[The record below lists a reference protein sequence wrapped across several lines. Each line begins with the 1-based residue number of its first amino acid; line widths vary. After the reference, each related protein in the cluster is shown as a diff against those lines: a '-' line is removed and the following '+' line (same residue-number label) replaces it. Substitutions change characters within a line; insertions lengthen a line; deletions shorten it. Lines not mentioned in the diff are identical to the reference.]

1 MKSKALL
8 LLLVC
13 AFIVSAAAPAAETT
27 SAPNP
32 GTALITGSDRGIGL
46 ALTREFIS
54 RGWQVIA
61 TCRDPSRAT
70 ELITLAK
77 DHPGVSIERLDVT
90 DHAAI
95 DALVAKLKGRPI
107 DALVNNAGV
116 SGSFDGLS
124 PAGLEPDEFA
134 RVLRVNSYAPLR
146 LSSAFLDLVTASKQR
161 KIIGISSGY
170 GSIASVPD
178 VISSGYPAAYAYAMS
193 KAALNMGLR
202 MFALETAN
210 RQVTTVL
217 LSPGA
222 VDTDMQRSLRE
233 HMTRIGKPIATPAL
247 TPEAS
252 AHAMVVTIEGLR
264 PEQNGKFLSR
274 EGSEI
279 PW

>member
-1 MKSKALL
+1 MKSWAPL

-13 AFIVSAAAPAAETT
+13 TLGVSTSASAAKTAPP
-27 SAPNP
+27 PNP

-70 ELITLAK
+70 DLIALAK
-77 DHPGVSIERLDVT
+77 DHPGVSIETLDVT

-95 DALVAKLKGRPI
+95 EALVARLKGRTI
-107 DALVNNAGV
+107 DAPVNNAGV
-116 SGSFDGLS
+116 SCSFDGLS

-134 RVLRVNSYAPLR
+134 RVLRVNSYAPQ
-146 LSSAFLDLVTASKQR
+146 T
-161 KIIGISSGY
+161 IGISSGY
-170 GSIASVPD
+170 GSIASVRS
-178 VISSGYPAAYAYAMS
+178 VIDSGYPTAYAYAMS
-193 KAALNMGLR
+193 KAALIMGQR

-222 VDTDMQRSLRE
+222 VDTDMQRNLRQQ
-233 HMTRIGKPIATPAL
+233 MTRIGKPIATPAL

-252 AHAMVVTIEGLR
+252 AHAIVVTIEALP
-264 PEQNGKFLSR
+264 PEHKGKFLSR
-274 EGSEI
+274 EGNEI